1 MFSIFLKEERDL
13 EFMTSLSS
21 ELKNLGPWKKRRE
34 TLINILLFDN
44 TVDGTGLRIPDIV
57 RVELIALEEILLIK
71 TSLYQLDTWP
81 HYKLACHFPW

>member
-21 ELKNLGPWKKRRE
+21 ELKNLRSLKKKARNSYCCSKIRKM
-34 TLINILLFDN
+34 
-44 TVDGTGLRIPDIV
+44 VGLRIPYIV
-57 RVELIALEEILLIK
+57 RVELIALGEILVIK

-81 HYKLACHFPW
+81 HYKLAFHFP